1 MNRLNSNPQCDS
13 IRKWSLW
20 EGARSWKWS
29 PRGWDSCPHKRD
41 PGELPCPSHPPR
53 TQQEDAYETQ
63 SGRSSDTEP
72 GCTFVLDF
80 PVLWKCEKSMSVL
93 YGILFI
99 GKDPGAGK
107 DRRQRWRTAEDET
120 VGRHQRLSG
129 HELGGNMKVTTKVC
143 LFLLQNVF
151 SINPDSNIS
160 IDTTLIC
167 AAILF
172 SLFHYSSSLCFP
184 RSIPSTHYSQSNM
197 WHLPMKLASDFL
209 LITGKITKILHLV

>member
-1 MNRLNSNPQCDS
+1 MSNYILNLHLEYSFFNMSKTKFVIFLSKSAPLFCSPSQWMAPVSSQCVAS
-13 IRKWSLW
+13 MLLS
-20 EGARSWKWS
+20 
-29 PRGWDSCPHKRD
+29 
-41 PGELPCPSHPPR
+41 
-53 TQQEDAYETQ
+53 
-63 SGRSSDTEP
+63 
-72 GCTFVLDF
+72 F
-80 PVLWKCEKSMSVL
+80 PFLHM
-93 YGILFI
+93 
-99 GKDPGAGK
+99 GK
-107 DRRQRWRTAEDET
+107 
-120 VGRHQRLSG
+120 H
-129 HELGGNMKVTTKVC
+129 MKVTTKVC

-197 WHLPMKLASDFL
+197 WHLPMKLASVFL